1 MIVALK
7 DVNKSYQRGDET
19 IVALNNLNL
28 EVSKGDFLS
37 ITGPKQS
44 GKSTLLNLI
53 GGLDTPTSGSIKV
66 NGDVGLLFQF
76 YNLLPTLSV
85 FRNVQIPLLL
95 SKLSNS
101 QRKEHVERVLN
112 IVNLLDESEQQV
124 SQLSLGQQQR
134 TSIARAL
141 VTDPQILVCDEPTT
155 NLDKDG
161 TSIEILQLLHT
172 LNQDHGKTILMA
184 THDPVDTSF
193 TKRTFTLPLNTKN
206 NGDLL

>member
-1 MIVALK
+1 MIVGLK
-7 DVNKSYQRGDET
+7 EVNKTYQRGDDT

-37 ITGPKQS
+37 IMGPKQS
-44 GKSTLLNLI
+44 GKSSLLNLI

-66 NGDVGLLFQF
+66 DGDVGFLFQF

-101 QRKEHVERVLN
+101 QRKEHVERILN

-124 SQLSLGQQQR
+124 SQLSLEQQQR

-155 NLDKDG
+155 NLDKDMA
-161 TSIEILQLLHT
+161 IKILQLLHT

>member
-37 ITGPKQS
+37 IMGPKQS
-44 GKSTLLNLI
+44 GKSSLLNLI

-66 NGDVGLLFQF
+66 DGDVGFLFQF

-124 SQLSLGQQQR
+124 SQLSLEQQQR

-155 NLDKDG
+155 NLDKDMA
-161 TSIEILQLLHT
+161 IKILQLLHT

-184 THDPVDTSF
+184 THDPVDASF
-193 TKRTFTLPLNTKN
+193 TKNTFMLPLNIKN

>member
-37 ITGPKQS
+37 IMGPVHS

-66 NGDVGLLFQF
+66 DGDVGFLFQF

-124 SQLSLGQQQR
+124 SQLSLEQQQR

-155 NLDKDG
+155 NLDKDMA
-161 TSIEILQLLHT
+161 IKILQLLHT

-184 THDPVDTSF
+184 THDPVDASF
-193 TKRTFTLPLNTKN
+193 TKNTFMLPLNIKN

>member
-19 IVALNNLNL
+19 IVALKNLNL

-37 ITGPKQS
+37 IMGPVHS

-66 NGDVGLLFQF
+66 DGDVGFLFQF

-124 SQLSLGQQQR
+124 SQLSLEQQQR

-155 NLDKDG
+155 NLDKDMA
-161 TSIEILQLLHT
+161 IKILQLLHT

-184 THDPVDTSF
+184 THDPVDASF
-193 TKRTFTLPLNTKN
+193 TKNTFMLPLNIKN

>member
-1 MIVALK
+1 MIVGLK
-7 DVNKSYQRGDET
+7 EVNKTYQRGDDT

-37 ITGPKQS
+37 IMGPKQS
-44 GKSTLLNLI
+44 GKSSLLNLI

-66 NGDVGLLFQF
+66 DGDVGFLFQF

-124 SQLSLGQQQR
+124 SQLSLEQQQR

-155 NLDKDG
+155 NLDKDMA
-161 TSIEILQLLHT
+161 IKILQLLHT

-184 THDPVDTSF
+184 THDPVDASF
-193 TKRTFTLPLNTKN
+193 TKNTFMLPLNIKN

>member
-37 ITGPKQS
+37 IMGPKQS
-44 GKSTLLNLI
+44 GKSSLLNLI

-124 SQLSLGQQQR
+124 SQLSLEQQQR

-155 NLDKDG
+155 NLDKDMA
-161 TSIEILQLLHT
+161 IKILQLLHT

-184 THDPVDTSF
+184 THDPVDASF
-193 TKRTFTLPLNTKN
+193 TKNTFMLPLNIKN

>member
-37 ITGPKQS
+37 IMGPKQS
-44 GKSTLLNLI
+44 GKSSLLNLI

-66 NGDVGLLFQF
+66 DGDVGFLFQF

-101 QRKEHVERVLN
+101 QRKEHVERILN

-124 SQLSLGQQQR
+124 SQLSLEQQQR

-155 NLDKDG
+155 NLDKDMA
-161 TSIEILQLLHT
+161 IKILQLLHT

-184 THDPVDTSF
+184 THDPVDASF
-193 TKRTFTLPLNTKN
+193 TKNTFMLPLNIKN

>member
-37 ITGPKQS
+37 IMGPKQS
-44 GKSTLLNLI
+44 GKSSLLNLI

-66 NGDVGLLFQF
+66 DGDVGFLFQF

-124 SQLSLGQQQR
+124 SQLSLEQQQR
-134 TSIARAL
+134 TSLHEHWLLTHRFWFVMNQL
-141 VTDPQILVCDEPTT
+141 L
-155 NLDKDG
+155 
-161 TSIEILQLLHT
+161 TSIKTWQLKFY
-172 LNQDHGKTILMA
+172 NYC
-184 THDPVDTSF
+184 TH
-193 TKRTFTLPLNTKN
+193 
-206 NGDLL
+206 